1 MIFVYWSFCVAVDMD
16 GERQKPEKQKIR
28 GGVCVVDGRE
38 SSLLA
43 METESH
49 TSPCAFPSGA

>member
-1 MIFVYWSFCVAVDMD
+1 MAVDKA